1 MSPFCVRT
9 LTLWVGHSSFWSR
22 MAATGSRGAQR
33 RFIETFEMFF
43 RAVAQQAKDR
53 ETGNIPDLESYIA
66 MRRDTSGCKPCW
78 ALIEYANDVSV
89 FLKRPGAPPLTLRA
103 A

>member
-1 MSPFCVRT
+1 
-9 LTLWVGHSSFWSR
+9 

-33 RFIETFEMFF
+33 RFIETFELFF